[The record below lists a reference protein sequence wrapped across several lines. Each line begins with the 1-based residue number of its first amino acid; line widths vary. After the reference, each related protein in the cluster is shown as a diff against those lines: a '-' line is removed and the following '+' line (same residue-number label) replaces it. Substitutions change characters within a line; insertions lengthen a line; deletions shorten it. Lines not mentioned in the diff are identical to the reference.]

1 MQLQEGW
8 YEWQF
13 NDFRLCKCSANL
25 DRATLLLKEEIP
37 TVSNPERQLDHD
49 HSTRAVVRLDF

>member
-1 MQLQEGW
+1 MRGM

-13 NDFRLCKCSANL
+13 IDFRLCKCSANL

-37 TVSNPERQLDHD
+37 TVSNLGRQLDPD
-49 HSTRAVVRLDF
+49 HSTVAVVYLES